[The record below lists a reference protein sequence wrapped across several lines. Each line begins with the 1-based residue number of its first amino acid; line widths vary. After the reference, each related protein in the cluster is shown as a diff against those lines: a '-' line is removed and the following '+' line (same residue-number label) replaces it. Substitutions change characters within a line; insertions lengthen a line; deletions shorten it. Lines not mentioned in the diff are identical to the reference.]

1 MIFSSDFLTA
11 ATGVSLH
18 VLRLQKEG
26 LVNII
31 VSAAM
36 NRVILPLVQLL
47 ELLELAVD
55 LNAALEHVNVVHAEV
70 RVLHHDLLTCFETLQ
85 PRMGHLHQIA
95 LHNWMNLLEDRH
107 FLEAPLDRLLCDGN
121 LTGKILA
128 RITAHG
134 CQQVVGPVE
143 L

>member
-1 MIFSSDFLTA
+1 MIISSDSLTA

-26 LVNII
+26 LVNIV

-55 LNAALEHVNVVHAEV
+55 LNAALEHVDVVHAEV
-70 RVLHHDLLTCFETLQ
+70 RVVHHDLLTCFETLQ

-95 LHNWMNLLEDRH
+95 LHNGVNLLEDGH
-107 FLEAPLDRLLCDGN
+107 LLEAPLDGLLRDGN

>member
-1 MIFSSDFLTA
+1 MIISSDSLTA

-26 LVNII
+26 LVNVI
-31 VSAAM
+31 VCAAM

-55 LNAALEHVNVVHAEV
+55 LNAALEHVN
-70 RVLHHDLLTCFETLQ
+70 F
-85 PRMGHLHQIA
+85 I
-95 LHNWMNLLEDRH
+95 
-107 FLEAPLDRLLCDGN
+107 F
-121 LTGKILA
+121 
-128 RITAHG
+128 AH
-134 CQQVVGPVE
+134 VSS